1 MIKHICVVGGGTAG
15 WMSAAYLSKKGF
27 DVTLVESKNIPL
39 IGVGES
45 TLPAMTTFCRE
56 LGLNDTDWMHKVQS
70 VHKLGICHKG
80 WKKGSNTDW
89 WHWFEYDRNKHDAKH
104 EYIKNETLP
113 DSIFEY
119 AYHIDAIKFGNEI
132 CKPIA
137 LENNCTHII
146 DDVISVPTDS
156 TGITHILTKD
166 NGSII
171 ADFYIDCTG
180 FAKVLAKE
188 VGITYKNFEHVI
200 NDRAIACPQE
210 SLDKI
215 NRFTITRKMSSGW
228 CWEIALQNRRGAGY
242 VYSSKYITDDA
253 AVKEYIDLY
262 PNTNREKL
270 RILKFNPEYT
280 ENPIYKNCAAIGLSS
295 GFLEPLEATSIWLIQ
310 YFVEGLY
317 KTIKADRNPKVF
329 NKAQLKVMHEIYYFI
344 LCHYTLSDHDDTEYW
359 KYYKELEKKLNT
371 KDYVKSM
378 ALEKDSTPEKYTKIF
393 HPYSWWSMDKF
404 LN

>member
-1 MIKHICVVGGGTAG
+1 MIKNICIVGGGTAG

-27 DVTLVESKNIPL
+27 AVTLVESKNIPL

-45 TLPAMTTFCRE
+45 TLPAMTTFCKE
-56 LGLNDTDWMHKVQS
+56 LGLSENEWMNKVQS

-80 WKKGSNTDW
+80 WKKDSINDW
-89 WHWFEYDRNKHDAKH
+89 WHWFEYDRNKHDARYDH
-104 EYIKNETLP
+104 VENNTLP
-113 DSIFEY
+113 TSIFEY
-119 AYHIDAIKFGNEI
+119 AYHIDAIKFGNEV
-132 CKPIA
+132 CKPVA
-137 LENNCTHII
+137 LENNCKHII
-146 DDVISVPTDS
+146 DDVVSVLTNDN
-156 TGITHILTKD
+156 GITSIVTNEHGHIV
-166 NGSII
+166 

-188 VGITYKNFEHVI
+188 VGITYKNFKHVI

-215 NRFTITRKMSSGW
+215 NRFTITRKMSTGW

-242 VYSSKYITDDA
+242 VYSSKYISDESA
-253 AVKEYIDLY
+253 IEEYIGLY

-270 RILKFNPEYT
+270 RVLKFNSEYT
-280 ENPIYKNCAAIGLSS
+280 ETPIYKNCAVVGLSS

-310 YFVEGLY
+310 YFVEGVY
-317 KTIKADRNPKVF
+317 KTITSDRSPEVF
-329 NKAQLKVMHEIYYFI
+329 NKAQSKIMNEIYYFI

-359 KYYKELEKKLNT
+359 RYYKELEKELNT
-371 KDYVKSM
+371 KDYVRSM
-378 ALEKDSTPEKYTKIF
+378 ALQKDSNPEKYIKMF
-393 HPYSWWSMDKF
+393 HPYSWWCMNTF